1 MPSFSSEPLSVEE
14 SAVLKQMLQDLQG
27 AGLGWEHPF
36 TQCRMQSSLYSI
48 RNQVEVD
55 RSLCAPLAPEIN
67 PDILDPMNPLAFVR
81 FSPPSHEFAEETYYP
96 PLKKNIFEHPRRM
109 EVYSPNE
116 YELLQE
122 EFMVPSDHS
131 EIILEPEQQQIMSGI
146 MEGTEKM
153 ENRVSDIKNRIELRR
168 MLAEYEAAERH
179 QKAYQNPMN
188 AYEVENTED
197 EVPPQ
202 FFQREFKRTGSY
214 FKEREDE
221 MVNAEKLR
229 ELLEEIT
236 QEENLI
242 PEETSFREVAM
253 AKHIPEVDH
262 LANNLNTNFFNDNIK
277 HHRFQKMYEY
287 EDNELPSANIPVRDQ
302 VVSYRDDGQPAET
315 GVYTEGG
322 LVYVPPDKAETTSLL
337 QNLMGFTRHE
347 RLDVK
352 KPGPLPPQPPSDQ
365 PIPPKVSNPKNLEV
379 LPEHL
384 RSDVPAKKKKVAAE
398 KAEDEEVPYSV
409 DTEYAHVIL
418 KNPIDN
424 WRDGSRI
431 VQALG
436 EMLNLQN
443 YFTHP
448 RVDRHEVSFRV
459 EQNPEKKT
467 ASDVAKSINDSR
479 FKNNLSRR
487 LGVLVSRAGV
497 GDKIKDSD
505 LNAILSTKMEKAD
518 EGPDMTHVM
527 IYMFG
532 GATVAAILVISV
544 TLFVVK
550 RHDKKKDKLGGLQTG
565 SAAETCSKDYQDLCR
580 SRMQSKNNDPATGRI
595 ASLSKENDRP
605 PSSRSSTSSWS
616 EEPALTNMDISTGH
630 MVLVSFISGLLRTC
644 FI

>member
-1 MPSFSSEPLSVEE
+1 M
-14 SAVLKQMLQDLQG
+14 LKQMLQDLQG
-27 AGLGWEHPF
+27 AGLDWEHPF

-67 PDILDPMNPLAFVR
+67 PDILDPTNPLAFVR
-81 FSPPSHEFAEETYYP
+81 FSPPNREFAEEIYYP
-96 PLKKNIFEHPRRM
+96 PLKKNLFEQPRRQ

-122 EFMVPSDHS
+122 EFMLPSDHS
-131 EIILEPEQQQIMSGI
+131 EIILEPEQQEMMAEI
-146 MEGTEKM
+146 MEGTEQM
-153 ENRVSDIKNRIELRR
+153 DNRVSDIKNRIELRR

-179 QKAYQNPMN
+179 PNAFQNPMN
-188 AYEVENTED
+188 VYEAEDTED

-221 MVNAEKLR
+221 MVNTERLR
-229 ELLEEIT
+229 ELLEEIS
-236 QEENLI
+236 QKDNEI

-262 LANNLNTNFFNDNIK
+262 LSTNLNKNFFNDNNK
-277 HHRFQKMYEY
+277 YHRLQKLNDY
-287 EDNELPSANIPVRDQ
+287 EDNELPAGNIPVREQ
-302 VVSYRDDGQPAET
+302 VVSYRDGGHPAET

-322 LVYVPPDKAETTSLL
+322 LVYVPPDKAEATSLL

-365 PIPPKVSNPKNLEV
+365 SIPPKTSNPKNLEV

-384 RSDVPAKKKKVAAE
+384 RNDVPAKQKKVATDIVE
-398 KAEDEEVPYSV
+398 EEEVPYSV

-418 KNPIDN
+418 KNPLDN
-424 WRDGSRI
+424 WKDGARI
-431 VQALG
+431 VQALA
-436 EMLNLQN
+436 EMLNLQGF
-443 YFTHP
+443 FTHP
-448 RVDRHEVSFRV
+448 RVDRHEVSFKV

-467 ASDVAKSINDSR
+467 ATDVAKSINDSR

-497 GDKIKDSD
+497 GDKIKESD
-505 LNAILSTKMEKAD
+505 LNSILSTKMEKAD

-630 MVLVSFISGLLRTC
+630 MVLVSFIFAS
-644 FI
+644 